1 MTTLTRAHNEWAHR
15 AADERFSS
23 LEDLHAAAVANR
35 EIAGHATVSGKSLS
49 VREIDGDI
57 VLDGGNA
64 QATLTNW
71 SFRQLASAARAPV
84 DYITKLPARLAADC
98 LNEGFRAERQDDKL
112 QLLFSQKED
121 GLQLRAMTSDK
132 YARIWNADITER
144 LLDLSSTG
152 PWQPAPAAFD
162 GSRGLYMGDRDM
174 FAFMVDNERRIF
186 ETLPDG
192 GLSRGFF
199 IWNSEVGA
207 RSFGIMTFLYEYV
220 CGNHRVW
227 GAQDISEL
235 RFAHMGNVEKM
246 AFEEIQGQLIKYA
259 EGAATEDEL
268 LIKKMIDF
276 SLGKSRTDVLDAIL
290 QIKGPNF
297 SKKFL
302 DKTLDLAEEREHWYG
317 NPYSAWGV
325 AGAMTEIARDLPNAD
340 ERSALEKTS
349 VKVQE
354 LALAA

>member
-1 MTTLTRAHNEWAHR
+1 MTTLTRAHHEWANR
-15 AADERFSS
+15 ASDERFAS
-23 LEDLHAAAVANR
+23 LEDLHAAATGTR
-35 EIAGHATVSGKSLS
+35 EIAGHATVSGSSLS
-49 VREIDGDI
+49 VREIDGDV
-57 VLDGGNA
+57 VLDGGSA

-71 SFRQLASAARAPV
+71 SFRQLASAAKAPV

-98 LNEGFRAERQDDKL
+98 LNEGLKAERQDDKL
-112 QLLFSQKED
+112 QLLFSQKDE
-121 GLQLRAMTSDK
+121 GLELRAMTSDK
-132 YARIWNADITER
+132 YARIWNSDITER
-144 LLDLSSTG
+144 LLDLQSGGT
-152 PWQPAPAAFD
+152 WQPAPAAFD

-186 ETLPDG
+186 ETLPEG

-235 RFAHMGNVEKM
+235 RIAHIGNAGNL
-246 AFEEIQGQLIKYA
+246 AFDEIQGQLVKYA

-268 LIKKMIDF
+268 VIQRMIDF
-276 SLGKSRTDVLDAIL
+276 KLGKNRNEVLDAIL
-290 QIKGPNF
+290 QIRGQSF

-302 DKTLDLAEEREHWYG
+302 DKTLDLAESREDWYG
-317 NPYSAWGV
+317 NPYTAWGV

-340 ERSALEKTS
+340 ERHSLEKAS

-354 LALAA
+354 LALIG